1 MSEPERDLIEP
12 TVAMARPED
21 EVEPFDEPAR
31 PLFTLR
37 ADVLAWLGLSA
48 AFMLL
53 RLGTIWHASVGGPE
67 LDGLSG
73 AWQAR
78 VGVADERFIPT
89 LFQAIVALLLHWS
102 DSEIPGR
109 ILAFLATATI
119 PGAIYCL
126 RVRLGEAGALLALIF
141 LALDGPGI
149 ALGTSASAMG
159 FDLALV
165 TWLAVAIERRTLPT
179 WAWAVAAFL
188 LVTAGPL
195 PLLLLLGWGAVT
207 LARREYPRPEIA
219 VWAGVG
225 VVAGVLAAT
234 FQFGLGLDGGLRVPP
249 LDLFAASF
257 DRPWATAST
266 LEIAVLYVLPIVV
279 AGIASAAAILVHRV
293 RDGDYE
299 TFELTLLAWA
309 GIALSWFIFSAASES
324 PVPVTSLTLP
334 LAILAGPGVVRA
346 WQAMLDAD
354 WRNARYLVPLALFVA
369 LVAVSFMLDWAR
381 NDKAG
386 DSTEKTIVALL
397 LVLAVLSLGLV
408 AWNRQASPSLL
419 VPALVV
425 GAFPFVSG
433 GLGIAF
439 SSAGEPLPS
448 PVSTQQARELRSNA
462 LQLARENDGLIV
474 VHPDFRE
481 EMTWSFRDSGDIILA
496 SRAPADAAVLVWP
509 ADAPRPDGFNSL
521 DGEWSFLR
529 KPVPPTANWLQYL
542 RWFTNRNVLAHTQD
556 PVVVYVKAR
565 Q

>member
-1 MSEPERDLIEP
+1 
-12 TVAMARPED
+12 MARTEC
-21 EVEPFDEPAR
+21 R
-31 PLFTLR
+31 
-37 ADVLAWLGLSA
+37 
-48 AFMLL
+48 L
-53 RLGTIWHASVGGPE
+53 RLSPRHHLARIRGGPE